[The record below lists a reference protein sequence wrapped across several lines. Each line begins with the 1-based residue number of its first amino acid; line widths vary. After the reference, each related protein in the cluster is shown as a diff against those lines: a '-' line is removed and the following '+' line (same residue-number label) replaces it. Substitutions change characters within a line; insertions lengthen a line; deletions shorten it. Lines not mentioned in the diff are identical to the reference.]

1 MDDVPS
7 LERFQVSPNW
17 KSRLTG
23 SVLVNTATNIYFG
36 MVFSL
41 VTMAAL
47 SAHAATVNYTLENVI
62 LLDGE
67 QITGTFD
74 WTFNVDDFEG
84 GSGVFTALEIPY
96 TPHYLGDPDLNIEIQ
111 TTSIEIT
118 GIGNSHDAG
127 LDISLKFG
135 DFTPTQSASIDRGLS
150 FFECC
155 GNGFKDQPFIS
166 GSISP
171 LGTVWD
177 GGADLWASANW
188 SSGLSPA
195 TNQAM
200 TIDASNSDVVT
211 VSGAASANS
220 LDVGGTFTSEL
231 QVDDTLTVSNGVTI
245 HSGGTLSG
253 TGTITGN
260 VVIQSGGILSPGTGI
275 GLLSVADDFTLGMGT
290 TPVPEPGTLAML
302 LGGLAGLVV
311 LGWRRRT

>member
-1 MDDVPS
+1 M
-7 LERFQVSPNW
+7 
-17 KSRLTG
+17 
-23 SVLVNTATNIYFG
+23 NTANTTYFW
-36 MVFSL
+36 MILSL

-62 LLDGE
+62 LADGE
-67 QITGTFD
+67 QMTGTFD

-150 FFECC
+150 FFQCC

-220 LDVGGTFTSEL
+220 VDVGGTFTSEL

-245 HSGGTLSG
+245 HSGGTFSG
-253 TGTITGN
+253 SGTITGN
-260 VVIQSGGILSPGTGI
+260 VVIQSGGILSPGTGS